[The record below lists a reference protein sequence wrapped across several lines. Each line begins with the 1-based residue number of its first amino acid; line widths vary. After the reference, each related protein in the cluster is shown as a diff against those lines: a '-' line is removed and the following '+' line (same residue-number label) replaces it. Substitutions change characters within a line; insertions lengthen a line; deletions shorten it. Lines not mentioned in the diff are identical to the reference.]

1 MASNVSP
8 LVQGQVSDHPRF
20 NERYARVLGVG
31 LNSGVYTGI
40 GVPPHNLRNKGD
52 LYIRRHTPDAFS
64 QRLYMKSAGAWVATA
79 A

>member
-8 LVQGQVSDHPRF
+8 LAQGQVGDDRRF
-20 NERYARVLGVG
+20 NERYALVLGVG

-40 GVPPHNLRNKGD
+40 GVPPKSLRNNGD
-52 LYIRRHTPDAFS
+52 LYIRSDRPGTVN
-64 QRLYMKSAGAWVATA
+64 QRLHLKSAGGWVATA

>member
-8 LVQGQVSDHPRF
+8 LGQGQVSDHPRF
-20 NERYARVLGVG
+20 NERYAGVLGFG

-40 GVPPHNLRNKGD
+40 GVPPHSLRNKGD
-52 LYIRRHTPDAFS
+52 LYIGSDTPDAVS
-64 QRLYMKSAGAWVATA
+64 QRLYMKYAGAWVATA